1 MGNIYFD
8 NKVELVI
15 WGIGF
20 VIIGSLAGALDRG
33 LVTIVIFIWLGLGKF
48 ASKGIIKL
56 INFIR
61 NYDDY

>member
-1 MGNIYFD
+1 M
-8 NKVELVI
+8 
-15 WGIGF
+15 
-20 VIIGSLAGALDRG
+20 IIGSLAGVLDRG